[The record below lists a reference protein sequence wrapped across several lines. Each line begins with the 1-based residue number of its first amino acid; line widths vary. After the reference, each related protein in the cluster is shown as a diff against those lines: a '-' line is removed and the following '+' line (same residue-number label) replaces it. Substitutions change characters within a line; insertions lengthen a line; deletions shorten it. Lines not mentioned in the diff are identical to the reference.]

1 MKYMSIRVD
10 NTAVLKI
17 NSFIIS
23 LIVFLNIY
31 QIGLNWLFGISFN
44 MAIEYLFIPLLFMIN
59 KFQLKI
65 FRNYKLVFYMY
76 FMILSF
82 TITFYLNNNAMLS
95 YYFNHFVLYGLIL
108 LIVFLF
114 PISHEYLYKY
124 ILWHSYAITLIYMS
138 ALFMGKVSIIHDYM
152 TWGYYCVFGLSFIL
166 GDAIINK
173 KFFKLIFLIPLLGIA
188 FINGP
193 KGAFIIITA
202 LLIICFYQL
211 TNSWLKRVSMLI
223 ILLILALNF
232 VGLLNGLI
240 KILENISF
248 TANSY
253 FINSLKSVLS
263 VDKISGVFDNRDF
276 IYEYGIHTIEENV
289 FGIGIGKFQSTYGV
303 FPHNIFLDIFSTYGI
318 LLGGLIVVFLVYEI
332 ATCFM
337 VVKNKK
343 QLIIFIV
350 VLSNSF
356 KLLVSKTF
364 IYDPVF
370 WLLICIM
377 VVIKGKKDSLS
388 NNKLSN

>member
-1 MKYMSIRVD
+1 
-10 NTAVLKI
+10 
-17 NSFIIS
+17 
-23 LIVFLNIY
+23 
-31 QIGLNWLFGISFN
+31 
-44 MAIEYLFIPLLFMIN
+44 
-59 KFQLKI
+59 
-65 FRNYKLVFYMY
+65 
-76 FMILSF
+76 
-82 TITFYLNNNAMLS
+82 
-95 YYFNHFVLYGLIL
+95 
-108 LIVFLF
+108 
-114 PISHEYLYKY
+114 
-124 ILWHSYAITLIYMS
+124 
-138 ALFMGKVSIIHDYM
+138 
-152 TWGYYCVFGLSFIL
+152 
-166 GDAIINK
+166 
-173 KFFKLIFLIPLLGIA
+173 
-188 FINGP
+188 
-193 KGAFIIITA
+193 
-202 LLIICFYQL
+202 
-211 TNSWLKRVSMLI
+211 MLI

>member
-1 MKYMSIRVD
+1 MKYMSIKFD
-10 NTAVLKI
+10 NNAVLKI

-31 QIGLNWLFGISFN
+31 QIGLNWLFGVSFN
-44 MAIEYLFIPLLFMIN
+44 MAIEYLFVPLLFIIN
-59 KFQLKI
+59 KFQLKV

-82 TITFYLNNNAMLS
+82 IITFYLNNNAMLS

-114 PISHEYLYKY
+114 PISQEYLYKY
-124 ILWHSYAITLIYMS
+124 ILWHSYTITLIYMS
-138 ALFMGKVSIIHDYM
+138 ALFMGRVSIIHDYM

-173 KFFKLIFLIPLLGIA
+173 KFLKLLCLIPLLGIA

-193 KGAFIIITA
+193 KGAFIVIAA
-202 LLIICFYQL
+202 LLIICFYQI
-211 TNSWLKRVSMLI
+211 TNSWLKRALMLI
-223 ILLILALNF
+223 IISILALNF
-232 VGLLNGLI
+232 VSLLNGLI
-240 KILENISF
+240 KILENTGF

-253 FINSLKSVLS
+253 FINSLKSFLS

-276 IYEYGIHTIEENV
+276 IYEYGILTIKENV
-289 FGIGIGKFQSTYGV
+289 FGVGIGKFQSIYGV

-318 LLGGLIVVFLVYEI
+318 ILGVLIVVFLVYEVI
-332 ATCFM
+332 TCYM
-337 VVKNKK
+337 AVKNKK

-377 VVIKGKKDSLS
+377 AVIKGKKNNLS
-388 NNKLSN
+388 NNRMSD